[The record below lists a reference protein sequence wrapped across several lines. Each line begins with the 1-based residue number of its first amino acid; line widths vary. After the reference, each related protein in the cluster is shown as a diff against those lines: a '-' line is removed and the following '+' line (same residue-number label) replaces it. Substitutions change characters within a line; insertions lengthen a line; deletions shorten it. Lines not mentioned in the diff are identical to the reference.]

1 MPLKKL
7 NLLVGTAII
16 VSLGALAS
24 LLYLQMIRVRAY
36 SVVESAKLVPSEA
49 IMAAFISPTP
59 EAIATLR
66 QFGTLETRT
75 WVNQNLTTFKQQS
88 LAGTSLNFD
97 RDLQPWM
104 GGVMVALLPGQNA
117 QETEDFNLLM
127 VVGIKNPI
135 RAWHFSRKFNAQT
148 DIKSQQRVY
157 RGVQITEYTEQSGKR
172 YNVALINSHLV
183 IAADPT
189 AIERA
194 IDTTRGE
201 PALASLTGTTQGFL
215 NSVDVPHPI
224 ATLYIAEYPSFID
237 QITGDFSGSSPLSMQ
252 VLSQLKPIQ
261 SVVLGLG
268 VNREGISLKA
278 TAQLNDRAIQQPD
291 QPQLNSLV
299 TRFPADTIGL
309 IQSQGIQQ
317 VWSEILT
324 LAEDNRNLN
333 RFVRQVRQGLRA
345 IDLDADQDVFG
356 WMDGEF
362 ALGLITSDQGVL
374 SALGL
379 GGVLLLET
387 SDRPSAEKMLA
398 QLDRVVAQG
407 NPPVNVEQ
415 RMIGEIQVTE
425 WNDPQQGT
433 LFGQGWLE
441 SDMVFIAFGGP
452 VVEAITHEPPLP
464 LEANPRF
471 QNVTRSLP
479 EANHSYVYLD
489 IEKLMNWATGYLIA
503 APAFA
508 VQPNALTLL
517 NSVQGLGISAV
528 RLDQETATVEMVLT
542 LKSKRN

>member
-7 NLLVGTAII
+7 NLWVGTAII

-59 EAIATLR
+59 EAITPLK

-75 WVNQNLTTFKQQS
+75 WINQNLTTFKQQS

-104 GGVMVALLPGQNA
+104 GGVMVALLPGQNE

-135 RAWHFSRKFNAQT
+135 RAWHFSRKFNAQS
-148 DIKSQQRVY
+148 DIKSQQRDY

-189 AIERA
+189 AIKRA

-201 PALASLTGTTQGFL
+201 PALASFQENQSFLT
-215 NSVDVPHPI
+215 SVDVLNPI
-224 ATLYIAEYPSFID
+224 ATFYIAEYPSFIN
-237 QITGDFSGSSPLSMQ
+237 QITADFSGSSPLSIQ
-252 VLSQLKPIQ
+252 VLSHLKPIQ
-261 SVVLGLG
+261 SVVLALG
-268 VNREGISLKA
+268 VNSEGISLKA

-309 IQSQGIQQ
+309 IQSQGIQH

-333 RFVRQVRQGLRA
+333 RWVRQVRQGLRA

-441 SDMVFIAFGGP
+441 SDMMFIAFGGP
-452 VVEAITHEPPLP
+452 VVEAITHEPPLS
-464 LEANPRF
+464 LKANPRF

-517 NSVQGLGISAV
+517 NSVRGLGISAV
-528 RLDQETATVEMVLT
+528 RLDQKTATVEMVLT